1 MDQIYLLQHSY
12 EIDGY
17 DETKLIGI
25 YSSRK
30 LAEKSMEICY
40 QRPGFREYSKDCFHI
55 DKYEVNK
62 SYWEEGFISC
72 AVRGN

>member
-1 MDQIYLLQHSY
+1 MEYLYLLHSY
-12 EIDGY
+12 EIEGH
-17 DETKLIGI
+17 DETKFIGI
-25 YSSRK
+25 YSSRE

-40 QRPGFREYSKDCFHI
+40 KRPGFREYPKNCFHI

-62 SYWEEGFISC
+62 NYWEEGFISC